1 MAYVQTPSPHRR
13 TLTIAAV
20 AALHVALGYA
30 LVTGFA
36 ATMIEKIDFLV
47 PTRQW
52 QPDPP
57 PPAPQ
62 PTVEPSKAVD
72 QQRLTAP
79 RPDLDLG
86 PRETTTTEFV
96 LTPLTP
102 PTGLGGTL
110 DPGPLLPSPSP
121 SASFTPKG
129 ATPIGS
135 PGKWATS
142 DDYPAA
148 ALREE
153 REGVARFRVT
163 IGADGRVRNCEILAS
178 SGSSDLDRAT
188 CANVAKRARFKPATD
203 DTGATVSGSYT
214 SAVKWE
220 IPG

>member
-1 MAYVQTPSPHRR
+1 MAYVQTQNPHRR
-13 TLTIAAV
+13 ALTIGAV
-20 AALHVALGYA
+20 GVLHAALGYA

-52 QPDPP
+52 KADPP
-57 PPAPQ
+57 PPP
-62 PTVEPSKAVD
+62 PVPSVEPSKTVD
-72 QQRLTAP
+72 TKLTAP
-79 RPDLDLG
+79 RPELDLG
-86 PRETTTTEFV
+86 PRETTVTEFA

-102 PTGLGGTL
+102 PTGLVGPL
-110 DPGPLLPSPSP
+110 DPGPLAPSPSP
-121 SASFTPKG
+121 SASFTPR
-129 ATPIGS
+129 AASPLGS
-135 PGKWATS
+135 PGKWATT

-188 CANVAKRARFKPATD
+188 CANVVKRARFKHATD
-203 DTGATVSGSYT
+203 DIGAAVSGGYT

>member
-1 MAYVQTPSPHRR
+1 MAYVQTQSTHRR
-13 TLTIAAV
+13 TLTIGAV
-20 AALHVALGYA
+20 GVLHAALGYA
-30 LVTGFA
+30 LVSGFA
-36 ATMIEKIDFLV
+36 ATMIPKIDFLV

-52 QPDPP
+52 KADPP
-57 PPAPQ
+57 PPEPV
-62 PTVEPSKAVD
+62 PTVEPSKKID
-72 QQRLTAP
+72 TTLTAP
-79 RPDLDLG
+79 RSEIELG
-86 PRETTTTEFV
+86 PRETTATEFT
-96 LTPLTP
+96 LPPLTP
-102 PTGLGGTL
+102 PTGLPGLG
-110 DPGPLLPSPSP
+110 DPGPIVPSPSP
-121 SASFTPKG
+121 SASFTPR
-129 ATPIGS
+129 AAMPLGS

-148 ALREE
+148 ALREV